1 MCILTLQMLYQFD
14 FRLTAWRS
22 GMTVLANVLV
32 YVIAWAI
39 LNRSDNDMI
48 CPDDAYAFK
57 NLMLTCIGIGIAA
70 TIGYHLLVKFPIRHS
85 HVLGYIKT

>member
-1 MCILTLQMLYQFD
+1 MHSYSANLTKIIFD
-14 FRLTAWRS
+14 LRLTAWRS

-70 TIGYHLLVKFPIRHS
+70 TIGYHLLVKFPS
-85 HVLGYIKT
+85 APGKL